1 MENFRHKIYFFG
13 IIITLVSLLVPVPSG
28 SPLATLHTNATS
40 SQTTY
45 ADNNNTI
52 PFDNF
57 YLLYN
62 LKAKENNLPVFDI
75 NLMVNYT
82 KITTVSNTSFDY
94 QQQMVLQSFL
104 FALIGERQEN
114 ATFFENSS
122 TRLMQLNDSEGT
134 YIQLLIFN
142 ITAYND
148 SINGYNWDPFWI
160 VPQDVNQSY
169 PIYSFDFNLTQT
181 TELTHSDLPL
191 FNTSRT
197 VLVFHGQQQLNSST
211 ENITNTF
218 GLIYDNLTGILVKGV
233 MDSTVI
239 GLNTTNQYYAN
250 FELAK
255 TNAFAKF
262 TSSTVSN
269 TTTPNPI
276 ATLIP
281 KQLKQPNYL
290 LLVFIIALP
299 ILLTIVRFLRL
310 KEISGGMK

>member
-1 MENFRHKIYFFG
+1 MF
-13 IIITLVSLLVPVPSG
+13 SLLVTVPPG
-28 SPLATLHTNATS
+28 FTVVTPQTNTTS
-40 SQTTY
+40 SQTNNTT
-45 ADNNNTI
+45 DNNPF

-62 LKAKENNLPVFDI
+62 LKAKENSLPVFNI
-75 NLMVNYT
+75 NLIVNYT
-82 KITTVSNTSFDY
+82 KITNGSNSGFDY
-94 QQQMVLQSFL
+94 QQQMVLQTSF
-104 FALIGERQEN
+104 FILIGERQEN
-114 ATFFENSS
+114 ATFFENST
-122 TRLMQLNDSEGT
+122 TRLMKLNNSEGA
-134 YIQLLIFN
+134 YIDLLIFN
-142 ITAYND
+142 ITAYN
-148 SINGYNWDPFWI
+148 SSFNAFNWDPFWI

-181 TELTHSDLPL
+181 TELTPSDLPL
-191 FNTSRT
+191 FNSSRP
-197 VLVFHGQQQLNSST
+197 VLVFHGQQQLYSST

-239 GLNTTNQYYAN
+239 GLSTTNQYYAN

-255 TNAFAKF
+255 TNAFEKF
-262 TSSTVSN
+262 TSAN
-269 TTTPNPI
+269 TTTNPLD
-276 ATLIP
+276 TLIP

-299 ILLTIVRFLRL
+299 ILLTIIRFLSL